1 MSLLTDAEKA
11 SLQTDFQEAVSTF
24 FRPLVIYQEA
34 EKTVIVSDPNW
45 NPIEAWN
52 QNNTNIQNT
61 PVFSTVS
68 GRILWDKQ
76 QEWKYLKPYA
86 GQGTDQAQIKVK
98 DQVTRSCRIKVDQS
112 GYNLLATAKKVEVD
126 GVMLDPESQPRPH
139 GLFAPDFWTF
149 YFVRSM

>member
-11 SLQTDFQEAVSTF
+11 YIAADFQSAVSTF

-34 EKTVIVSDPNW
+34 EKTVIVSDPKW
-45 NPIEAWN
+45 NPIDAWN
-52 QNNTNIQNT
+52 QNDTSVQNT
-61 PVFSTVS
+61 PVLSTVS
-68 GRILWDKQ
+68 GRIFWDKQ

-98 DQVTRSCRIKVDQS
+98 DQVTRSCRVKVDQS
-112 GYNLLATAKKVEVD
+112 GYNLLVTAKKVEVD

>member
-1 MSLLTDAEKA
+1 MSYLSDADKSSISA
-11 SLQTDFQEAVSTF
+11 DFQAAVSTW

-34 EKTVIVSDPNW
+34 QKTVVVSDPNW

-52 QNNTNIQNT
+52 QNNTNVVNT

-76 QEWKYLKPYA
+76 QEWKYMKPYE
-86 GQGTDQAQIKVK
+86 GQQAQLKVK
-98 DQVTRSCRIKVDQS
+98 DATSRSCRIKVDQS
-112 GYNLLATAKKVEVD
+112 GYSLLVTAKKVEVD
-126 GVMLDPESQPRPH
+126 GVLLDPESQPRPH
-139 GLFAPDFWTF
+139 GVFAPDFWTF

>member
-1 MSLLTDAEKA
+1 MSYLSDADKSSISA
-11 SLQTDFQEAVSTF
+11 DFQAAVSTW

-34 EKTVIVSDPNW
+34 QKTVVVSDPNW

-52 QNNTNIQNT
+52 QNNTSVVNT

-76 QEWKYLKPYA
+76 QEWKYMKPYE
-86 GQGTDQAQIKVK
+86 GQQAQLKVK
-98 DQVTRSCRIKVDQS
+98 DATSRSCRIKVDQS

-126 GVMLDPESQPRPH
+126 GVLLDPESQPRPH
-139 GLFAPDFWTF
+139 GVFAPDFWTF